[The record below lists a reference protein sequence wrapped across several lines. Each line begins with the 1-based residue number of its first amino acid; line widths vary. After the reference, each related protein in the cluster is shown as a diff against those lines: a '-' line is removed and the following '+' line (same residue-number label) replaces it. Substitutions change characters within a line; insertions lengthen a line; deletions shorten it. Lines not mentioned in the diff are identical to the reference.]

1 MNQNNRSRR
10 LFLLLSA
17 ALFLATAAYLGLH
30 YQAAKHALEHTF
42 QQDGERRKDAFE
54 IAYRATLSSLMQMAE
69 MVRGDNHIRRDLS
82 AARQAW
88 EEEGRGPGGPRTAIL
103 RQEILNHVLPGWTL
117 LKRDY
122 GLRQMHF
129 HFGPEI
135 TSFLRMH
142 KPEKFGDSLAAIRPI
157 DADTFREGTPRSGT
171 EIGVDGLGVRAV
183 LPIHAAADGTASPL
197 IGTLEV
203 GASLKEIFKTLDD
216 QFDSG
221 FAALLRTAEMARVVD
236 KNSPL
241 LPKSPLNDL
250 CQCFVEESSR
260 GLESVLAAY
269 VQTQALP
276 AETAAGAETVWIETA
291 GANLAVTRFGFTDYQ
306 NLRNRTG
313 QTAGAILT
321 WRNVDREVASFRT
334 QVRKDALAALAGFL
348 LLEILLYAAIQA
360 AVARLERLVE
370 SRMAELKESDASLAK
385 EVEQHAATRHKL
397 TETEQFWGTVAE
409 NIQSPM
415 MVIGA
420 DYRIQLMNAAAR
432 GHGNAAALPGLTC
445 HRVSHHSDTPCS
457 GEDAPCPL
465 ESVLRTGEPTTVTHM
480 HHDLTGRTHIIDLHA
495 WPLRDAQG
503 RVTGM
508 VEIGTDVTDKYQAR
522 QALAD
527 SERTMTIA
535 QQLAGLGSWR
545 LDAAS
550 NQVTCSRQML
560 HIFGLPAEQTTFD
573 IKQLRAMIHPDDRTA
588 VRQAWQAALDS
599 RKPFDMTHRIRVN
612 GATQWVHEQAEFDFD
627 NHGQLV
633 SAIGTVLD
641 TTGQRLVESALV
653 EAKVQA
659 EAANVAKSAF
669 LANMSHEIRTPL
681 NAINGMAHLIR
692 KSGLSPE
699 QAARMDKLESASQH
713 LLGIL
718 SAILDLSAIE
728 AGKMVLAES
737 TFDIERL
744 VGNVLSLLHDQAA
757 AKSLRLTSEIG
768 PLPARLRGDAIRL
781 QQALLNYASN
791 AIKFTHAGHV
801 TLRVRLVEESA
812 DAALLR
818 FEVEDSGAGI
828 QAADLP
834 QLFRAFEQADNS
846 LTRKHGGT
854 GLGLAITKRFAHLL
868 GGDAG
873 AESTFGSG
881 STFWFTARLKKGLAA
896 SDRPST
902 EEAEDVVAA
911 PAAPASPAPI
921 DWHALRQQLLALRD
935 RLTGADMTSVRL
947 AQDIQPLLATVA
959 NDLAIRLNR
968 HIENFEFEEAIDTLD
983 ALLAQEPRL
992 RSGDAPTR

>member
-1 MNQNNRSRR
+1 VLRR
-10 LFLLLSA
+10 GK
-17 ALFLATAAYLGLH
+17 LA
-30 YQAAKHALEHTF
+30 
-42 QQDGERRKDAFE
+42 
-54 IAYRATLSSLMQMAE
+54 
-69 MVRGDNHIRRDLS
+69 
-82 AARQAW
+82 
-88 EEEGRGPGGPRTAIL
+88 
-103 RQEILNHVLPGWTL
+103 
-117 LKRDY
+117 
-122 GLRQMHF
+122 
-129 HFGPEI
+129 
-135 TSFLRMH
+135 
-142 KPEKFGDSLAAIRPI
+142 
-157 DADTFREGTPRSGT
+157 
-171 EIGVDGLGVRAV
+171 
-183 LPIHAAADGTASPL
+183 
-197 IGTLEV
+197 
-203 GASLKEIFKTLDD
+203 
-216 QFDSG
+216 
-221 FAALLRTAEMARVVD
+221 
-236 KNSPL
+236 
-241 LPKSPLNDL
+241 
-250 CQCFVEESSR
+250 

-269 VQTQALP
+269 VQTQAQP

-334 QVRKDALAALAGFL
+334 QVRKDAFAALAGFL

-360 AVARLERLVE
+360 AVARLKRLVE

-480 HHDLTGRTHIIDLHA
+480 HHDLAGRTHIIDLHA

-503 RVTGM
+503 RVTGI
-508 VEIGTDVTDKYQAR
+508 VEIGNDVTDKYQAR

-641 TTGQRLVESALV
+641 TTGQRLVEIALV

-728 AGKMVLAES
+728 AGKMVLES
-737 TFDIERL
+737 ADFRL
-744 VGNVLSLLHDQAA
+744 DDVVNNVAALIAHQATSKGLRVNVDVA
-757 AKSLRLTSEIG
+757 GLPSFLYGDSLRLGQI
-768 PLPARLRGDAIRL
+768 
-781 QQALLNYASN
+781 LLNFASN
-791 AIKFTHAGHV
+791 AVKFTDHGRITVAGRAMPTSHAGH
-801 TLRVRLVEESA
+801 
-812 DAALLR
+812 LLR
-818 FEVEDSGAGI
+818 FEVRDTGI
-828 QAADLP
+828 GIAPEHQAR
-834 QLFRAFEQADNS
+834 LFQAFEQADAS
-846 LTRKHGGT
+846 TTRHYGGT
-854 GLGLAITKRFAHLL
+854 GLDWPFPNAWLKSWAVGLALTARRTRAAPSGLNCRLEPPRPRQATRKRLSRSVMTIWSP
-868 GGDAG
+868 DWQSRPAG
-873 AESTFGSG
+873 ACC
-881 STFWFTARLKKGLAA
+881 
-896 SDRPST
+896 
-902 EEAEDVVAA
+902 
-911 PAAPASPAPI
+911 SPK
-921 DWHALRQQLLALRD
+921 
-935 RLTGADMTSVRL
+935 TSR
-947 AQDIQPLLATVA
+947 
-959 NDLAIRLNR
+959 
-968 HIENFEFEEAIDTLD
+968 
-983 ALLAQEPRL
+983 
-992 RSGDAPTR
+992 